1 MHSTEELTQTT
12 TQQELIEQQEQQQKT
27 DWLATFREAI
37 KGSRQDFTQGDI
49 RRAIILLSVPMIL
62 EMLMESLFGIVD
74 AFWVA
79 RLGKESVAAV
89 GITESMLSIVFTVAM
104 GLSTAVIATVA
115 RRIGEKDPEGASM
128 VAAQSIFIAIL
139 VSIPISIA
147 GIFYMPNLLRLM
159 HAEET
164 VIATGAGYGQ
174 IILGANVIL
183 MLLFL
188 LNAVFRGS
196 GDAAIAMRVLWIAN
210 IINIVLVPFLV
221 FGIGPFPQLGV
232 KGSAVA
238 TSIGRGIGVIIQLYY
253 LTSGKARVHIRWQ
266 QLRLKLEV
274 MLKLLRLSL
283 GGMFQILIATSSWIF
298 LVRIVND
305 FGAPASAGY
314 TIAIRIII
322 FSILPSFGMASAAAT
337 LVGQNLGAG
346 KPDRAEK
353 SVWMTGHFNFVF
365 MLSISIIYILFAENL
380 IRLFISDPEVIP
392 YGRDCLR
399 YISFGYAA
407 YAYGMIVVQSFNGA
421 GDTTTPTFI
430 NLFCHWLVQIPLAYT
445 LAVILK
451 FGPRGVYIA
460 IAIAESLVAVV
471 GIVMFRR
478 GKWKTRK
485 V

>member
-1 MHSTEELTQTT
+1 MHSSEEFTQTT
-12 TQQELIEQQEQQQKT
+12 TQPPPIEQPEPVNT
-27 DWLATFREAI
+27 GWLATFREAV

-79 RLGKESVAAV
+79 KLGKEAVAAV

-115 RRIGEKDPEGASM
+115 RRIGEKDPEGAAM
-128 VAAQSIFIAIL
+128 AAAQSVFIAIL
-139 VSIPISIA
+139 VSIPISVA

-159 HAEET
+159 HADEA

-174 IILGANVIL
+174 IILGANVII

-210 IINIVLVPFLV
+210 IINIVLVPFFV
-221 FGIGPFPQLGV
+221 FGIGPFPELGV
-232 KGSAVA
+232 MGSAVA
-238 TSIGRGIGVIIQLYY
+238 TSIGRGTGVLIQIYY
-253 LTSGKARVHIRWQ
+253 LTSGKARVHIRWHQ
-266 QLRLKLEV
+266 MRLQLAV
-274 MLKLLRLSL
+274 MIKLLRLSL

-305 FGAPASAGY
+305 FGAQASAGY

-346 KPDRAEK
+346 KPERAEK

-365 MLSISIIYILFAENL
+365 MLTISVIYILFAEGL
-380 IRLFISDPEVIP
+380 IKLFISDPEVIP

-399 YISFGYAA
+399 YISFGYAF

-430 NLFCHWLVQIPLAYT
+430 NLLCHWLVQIPLAYT
-445 LAVILK
+445 LALPLEL
-451 FGPRGVYIA
+451 GPKGVYIA

-478 GKWKTRK
+478 GSWKTRK

>member
-1 MHSTEELTQTT
+1 MSYIKEVEPTT
-12 TQQELIEQQEQQQKT
+12 AQPEPLEPPHPPNHG
-27 DWLATFREAI
+27 WLATFREAVR
-37 KGSRQDFTQGDI
+37 GSNQDFTQGDI
-49 RRAIILLSVPMIL
+49 RRAIVLLSVPMIL
-62 EMLMESLFGIVD
+62 EMMMESLFGIVD

-79 RLGKESVAAV
+79 RLGKEAVAAV
-89 GITESMLSIVFTVAM
+89 GITESMLSLVFTVAM

-115 RRIGEKDPEGASM
+115 RRIGEKDPSGASAA
-128 VAAQSIFIAIL
+128 AAQSIFIAVI

-147 GIFYMPNLLRLM
+147 GIFFMPNLLRM
-159 HAEET
+159 MNAEEA

-174 IILGANVIL
+174 VILGANVII

-210 IINIVLVPFLV
+210 IINIILVPFLV
-221 FGIGPFPQLGV
+221 FGIGPFPKLGV
-232 KGSAVA
+232 MGSSVA
-238 TSIGRGIGVIIQLYY
+238 TSIGRGIGVLIQLYY
-253 LTSGKARVHIRWQ
+253 LTSGKARVHISLN
-266 QLRLKLEV
+266 QLRIRFDVMMKLF
-274 MLKLLRLSL
+274 RLSL

-298 LVRIVND
+298 LVRIVNR
-305 FGAPASAGY
+305 FGAEASAGY

-322 FSILPSFGMASAAAT
+322 FSILPSFGMSSAAAT
-337 LVGQNLGAG
+337 LVGQNLGA
-346 KPDRAEK
+346 KQPERAEK

-365 MLSISIIYILFAENL
+365 MLTISIIYILFAEYL
-380 IRLFISDPEVIP
+380 IKLFISDPLVVP

-399 YISFGYAA
+399 YISFGYAF

-430 NLFCHWLVQIPLAYT
+430 NLLCHWLIQIPLAYS
-445 LAVILK
+445 LAVLAGL
-451 FGPRGVYIA
+451 GPRGVYIA

-471 GIVMFRR
+471 SIVMFRR
-478 GKWKTRK
+478 GTWKERR

>member
-1 MHSTEELTQTT
+1 MHSTEEFTQTT
-12 TQQELIEQQEQQQKT
+12 TQQEATEPQEQANT
-27 DWLATFREAI
+27 GWLATFREAI
-37 KGSRQDFTQGDI
+37 RGSQQDFTKGDI

-79 RLGKESVAAV
+79 KLGKESVAAV

-115 RRIGEKDPEGASM
+115 RRIGEKDPQGASM
-128 VAAQSIFIAIL
+128 AAAQSIFIAIL
-139 VSIPISIA
+139 VSIPISVA
-147 GIFYMPNLLRLM
+147 GIFFMPNLLRLM
-159 HAEET
+159 HAEES

-174 IILGANVIL
+174 VILGANVII
-183 MLLFL
+183 MMLFL

-210 IINIVLVPFLV
+210 MINIVLVPFFV
-221 FGIGPFPQLGV
+221 FGIGPFPKLGV
-232 KGSAVA
+232 MGSAVA
-238 TSIGRGIGVIIQLYY
+238 TSIGRGTGVLIQIYY
-253 LTSGKARVHIRWQ
+253 LTSGKARVHISWQ
-266 QLRLKLEV
+266 QLRLKFEV
-274 MLKLLRLSL
+274 MVKLLRLSF

-337 LVGQNLGAG
+337 LVGQNLGARQ
-346 KPDRAEK
+346 PERAEK

-365 MLSISIIYILFAENL
+365 MLAISIIYILFAESL
-380 IRLFISDPEVIP
+380 IKLFISDPEVIP

-399 YISFGYAA
+399 YIAFGYAF

-430 NLFCHWLVQIPLAYT
+430 NLLCHWLVQIPLAYT
-445 LAVILK
+445 LAVPMG
-451 FGPRGVYIA
+451 FGPKGVYIA

-471 GIVMFRR
+471 SIVWFRR
-478 GKWKTRK
+478 GKWKTHK

>member
-1 MHSTEELTQTT
+1 MHPSEEFTQTT
-12 TQQELIEQQEQQQKT
+12 TQEQPIEQPEQINT
-27 DWLATFREAI
+27 GWLATFREAVS
-37 KGSRQDFTQGDI
+37 GSQQDFTQGDI

-79 RLGKESVAAV
+79 KLGKEAVAAV

-115 RRIGEKDPEGASM
+115 RRIGEKDPEGAAAA
-128 VAAQSIFIAIL
+128 AAQSIFIAIL
-139 VSIPISIA
+139 VSIPISVA
-147 GIFYMPNLLRLM
+147 GIFFMPNLLRLM
-159 HAEET
+159 HAEEA

-174 IILGANVIL
+174 IILGANVII

-210 IINIVLVPFLV
+210 VINIILVPFLV
-221 FGIGPFPQLGV
+221 FGIGPFPELGV

-238 TSIGRGIGVIIQLYY
+238 TSIGRGTGVLIQLYY
-253 LTSGKARVHIRWQ
+253 LTSGKARVHIRLD
-266 QLRLKLEV
+266 QLRLKLAV
-274 MLKLLRLSL
+274 MVKLLRLSL

-305 FGAPASAGY
+305 FGAQASAGY

-346 KPDRAEK
+346 KPERAEK

-365 MLSISIIYILFAENL
+365 MLAISIVYILFAESL
-380 IRLFISDPEVIP
+380 IKLFINDPEVIP

-399 YISFGYAA
+399 YISFGYAF

-430 NLFCHWLVQIPLAYT
+430 NLLCHWLIQIPLAYA
-445 LAVILK
+445 LAMPFG
-451 FGPRGVYIA
+451 FGPKGVYIA

-478 GKWKTRK
+478 GKWKTHK

>member
-1 MHSTEELTQTT
+1 MHSTEEFTQTT
-12 TQQELIEQQEQQQKT
+12 TQQEETEPQEHANIS
-27 DWLATFREAI
+27 WLATFREAI
-37 KGSRQDFTQGDI
+37 KGSRQDFTKGDI

-79 RLGKESVAAV
+79 KLGKESVAAV

-128 VAAQSIFIAIL
+128 AAAQSIFIAIL
-139 VSIPISIA
+139 VSIPISVA
-147 GIFYMPNLLRLM
+147 GIFFMPNLLRLM
-159 HAEET
+159 HAEES

-174 IILGANVIL
+174 IILGANVII
-183 MLLFL
+183 MMLFL

-210 IINIVLVPFLV
+210 MINIVLVPFFV
-221 FGIGPFPQLGV
+221 FGIGPFPKLGV
-232 KGSAVA
+232 MGSAVA
-238 TSIGRGIGVIIQLYY
+238 TSIGRGTGVLIQIYY

-266 QLRLKLEV
+266 QLRLKFEV
-274 MLKLLRLSL
+274 MLKLLRLSF

-337 LVGQNLGAG
+337 LVGQNLGARQ
-346 KPDRAEK
+346 PERAEK

-365 MLSISIIYILFAENL
+365 MLAISIIYILFAESL
-380 IRLFISDPEVIP
+380 IKLFISDPEVIP

-399 YISFGYAA
+399 YIAFGYAF

-430 NLFCHWLVQIPLAYT
+430 NLLCHWLVQIPLAYT
-445 LAVILK
+445 LAVPMG
-451 FGPRGVYIA
+451 FGPKGVYIA

-471 GIVMFRR
+471 SIIWFRR
-478 GKWKTRK
+478 GKWKTHR